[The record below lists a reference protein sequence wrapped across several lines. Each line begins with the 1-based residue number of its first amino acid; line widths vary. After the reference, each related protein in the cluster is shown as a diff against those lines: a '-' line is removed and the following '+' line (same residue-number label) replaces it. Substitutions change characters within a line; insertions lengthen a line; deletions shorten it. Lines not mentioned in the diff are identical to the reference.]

1 MVDEV
6 IVRASQVD
14 HLHFGHGG
22 ITFFSSISITVS
34 VSVKGI
40 DCIWRVA
47 DSYEKME
54 KVKDLS

>member
-34 VSVKGI
+34 VSGI